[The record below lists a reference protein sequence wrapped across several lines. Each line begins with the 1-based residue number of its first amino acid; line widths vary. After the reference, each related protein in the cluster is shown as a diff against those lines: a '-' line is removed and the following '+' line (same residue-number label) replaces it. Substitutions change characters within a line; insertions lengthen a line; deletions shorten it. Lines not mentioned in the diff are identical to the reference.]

1 MIECYIVHI
10 SKGRIRIKIPSAKGN
25 EEFFNFLLEKFK
37 QYEMEIKIKVNVTTG
52 SLVIEHDKTTE
63 EILSFIKS
71 FSIFEIK
78 KSSDLKPRDKIIG
91 SIKKNFDSLDGLIR
105 KVTSEALD
113 LNSAVLLF
121 LITSAIYQ
129 IARGNLVSIPWYT
142 ALFYLNA
149 LISKK

>member
-25 EEFFNFLLEKFK
+25 EEFFNFLLEKIK
-37 QYEMEIKIKVNVTTG
+37 KHETEMKLKINITTG
-52 SLVIEHDKTTE
+52 SLLIEHDKTTE
-63 EILSFIKS
+63 EVVAFIQS
-71 FSIFEIK
+71 LSIFNVKKGSEI
-78 KSSDLKPRDKIIG
+78 KSSDKIIA
-91 SIKKNFDSLDGLIR
+91 SIKKNFDYLDRIIR
-105 KVTSEALD
+105 KITSENLD